1 MNKLKTV
8 LPHVLIVLG
17 FIMISFV
24 YFSAGKSKTLPQ
36 GDITQWADAA
46 EESIQWKKETGV
58 APLWNSR
65 MFGGMPSYQIT
76 GSYVP
81 QYVTKLYFIPFPV
94 VNSFLFYL
102 LLCGYIMFLCFKLDW
117 RFSLIGAIGIAFMS
131 YNFIIIEAGHN
142 TKVQAIALAP
152 LVIGAV
158 ALLLRR
164 KYLLGAALLF
174 VGMALQVIA
183 GHYQIT
189 YYLLIIIGFWMVSE
203 LVLIIVNKHFELLKH
218 YFLVVLILIL
228 GVGTGVA
235 SNAVNIMLTQEYSQ
249 ETIRGTS
256 ELTIPA
262 PGRQNEDKSKD
273 VDDGLE
279 YDYAFYHSQGLGD
292 VMTILV
298 PNAVGGGSRELLPKN
313 SEFVKEYRQ
322 QDPSF
327 NYKKTPGLAY
337 FGALPFTSGPVYFGA
352 VIMFLFI
359 FSLFIVDKRFRW
371 WILATFALSIFMSMG
386 KNFAM
391 LNDLF
396 YYHLPFYNK
405 LRSHNMATTMAQLV
419 LLIPSLL
426 VLKQLLTANA
436 TKENGALGFGM
447 NEEIVSVTK
456 VAEKVVLN
464 KALITKYLLYSV
476 GITAGL
482 VILIILAGG
491 DSGISDQNTF
501 RGSAPESVIAD
512 RGILVRNDGFRSLF
526 FIGAAFAA
534 LWFFMKEKLKPNYL
548 LLILGVLILV
558 DLWSIDKRY
567 LSNDNFVN
575 ANSYEQNNTQLTDAD
590 KIILED
596 KGDYR
601 VYDNGSGNAFNS
613 ARSSR
618 FHRSV
623 GGYHAAKL
631 KRIQDVAE
639 FHLMQNNMKVLDMLN
654 TKYFIVNDSSGPRVQ
669 VNPNALGSAWF
680 VSNLQEVKN
689 ADQEIMALNDFEPST
704 TALVDQRYHDQ
715 IAGFNAGSIDSN
727 ASIKISKFSP
737 DKIEYEY
744 NSAVQSAVVFS
755 EIYYNSGKGW
765 QAYIDGKKVPHFR
778 ADYILRGMIV
788 PAGKFK
794 ITFAF
799 EPPTF
804 YKAAAIQSAANIIV
818 LVVFFMGI
826 AFAIFKFIRKEENA

>member
-8 LPHVLIVLG
+8 VPHILVVFG
-17 FIMISFV
+17 FILISFV

-46 EESIQWKKETGV
+46 EESIQWQKETGES
-58 APLWNSR
+58 PLWNSR

-81 QYVTKLYFIPFPV
+81 QYVTKFYFIPFPT

-117 RFSLIGAIGIAFMS
+117 RIALIGAIGIAFMS

-152 LVIGAV
+152 LVIGAL
-158 ALLLRR
+158 ALLLRK
-164 KYLLGAALLF
+164 KYLIGAGLLF
-174 VGMALQVIA
+174 LGMALQVIA

-203 LVLIIVNKHFELLKH
+203 LILIFINNQFSQLKH
-218 YFLVVLILIL
+218 YFLVVLILTL
-228 GVGTGVA
+228 GIGAGVA

-262 PGRQNEDKSKD
+262 PGRQNEDKTKD
-273 VDDGLE
+273 VDNGLE

-298 PNAVGGGSRELLPKN
+298 PNAVGGGSREMLPKN

-322 QDPSF
+322 QQPGF
-327 NYKKTPGLAY
+327 NYKQTQGLAY
-337 FGALPFTSGPVYFGA
+337 FGSLPFTSGPVYFGA
-352 VIMFLFI
+352 VVMFLFI

-371 WILATFALSIFMSMG
+371 WILAAFILSIFMSMG

-391 LNDLF
+391 LNDFF
-396 YYHLPFYNK
+396 YYHLPYYNK
-405 LRSHNMATTMAQLV
+405 LRSPNMATTMAQLI

-426 VLKQLLTANA
+426 ALKQLVSAKSA
-436 TKENGALGFGM
+436 KENEFM
-447 NEEIVSVTK
+447 NDEIVSW
-456 VAEKVVLN
+456 N
-464 KALITKYLLYSV
+464 KASDTVLLKKELITKYLLYSV
-476 GITAGL
+476 AITAGL
-482 VILIILAGG
+482 VVLVILAGG
-491 DSGISDQNTF
+491 DTGISDQNTF
-501 RGSAPESVIAD
+501 RGSAPESVISD
-512 RGILVRNDGFRSLF
+512 RGILVRNDGLRSLF

-534 LWFFMKEKLKPNYL
+534 LWFFMKEKLKANHL
-548 LLILGVLILV
+548 LLILGVLIFV

-567 LSNDNFVN
+567 LSNDDFVN
-575 ANSYEQNNTQLTDAD
+575 ANNYAQSNTQLTDAD
-590 KIILED
+590 KLILQD

-631 KRIQDVAE
+631 KRIQDIAE

-654 TKYFIVNDSSGPRVQ
+654 TKYFIANDSGTPRVQ

-680 VSNLQEVKN
+680 VSNIKEVKN
-689 ADQEIMALNDFEPST
+689 ADQEIVELNSFEPAN

-715 IAGFNAGSIDSN
+715 IANFKNGSIDSN
-727 ASIKISKFSP
+727 ATIEISKFTP
-737 DKIEYEY
+737 DKVEYAY

-755 EIYYNSGKGW
+755 EIYYNYGKGW

-778 ADYILRGMIV
+778 TNYILRGMIV
-788 PAGKFK
+788 PAGKYK

-804 YKAAAIQSAANIIV
+804 YKAAAIQSVANIIV
-818 LVVFFMGI
+818 LLVFFLGI
-826 AFAIFKFIRKEENA
+826 GFGIFKFIRKEDNA